1 MFSLSQTYG
10 IPHPVV
16 WREGMLR
23 KRPIWSGNKVG
34 NGRDDAPLSAWLSGE
49 PLGLSGNASIGTYTA
64 GRSRACHRI
73 AQGEELKLQLVL
85 PFNDRSYRTLETRRV
100 LKQTGLVNAAEG
112 LWQILGGDGDKWFW
126 GVNNHTQP
134 NLTTLTCL
142 FRLIIARK

>member
-1 MFSLSQTYG
+1 MFSPSQTYG

-16 WREGMLR
+16 WREGKLR

-34 NGRDDAPLSAWLSGE
+34 NGGDEAPLSAWISGGA
-49 PLGLSGNASIGTYTA
+49 LGLSGNASIGTDTA

-85 PFNDRSYRTLETRRV
+85 LFNERSYRTLETGQV

-112 LWQILGGDGDKWFW
+112 LWQILGDDGD
-126 GVNNHTQP
+126 
-134 NLTTLTCL
+134 
-142 FRLIIARK
+142 